1 MDKNLQAEITQLH
14 AQVCNGLSEPT
25 RILILYKVAEE
36 PINVSDLADILNI
49 PQPTVSRHLKV
60 LRERRMVIAQR
71 DGKSVYYSISDNR
84 IIQALDLLRAV
95 LASHFRRPSCLG
107 SSDIEE
113 TESSRIKSF
122 SQPIRETS

>member
-1 MDKNLQAEITQLH
+1 MDKNLQTEITQLH

-36 PINVSDLADILNI
+36 PINVSNLAEILNI

-60 LRERRMVIAQR
+60 LRERRMVISQR
-71 DGKSVYYSISDNR
+71 DGKSVFYSISDNR

-95 LASHFRRPSCLG
+95 LASTLEDQVALVRS
-107 SSDIEE
+107 E
-113 TESSRIKSF
+113 TLSN
-122 SQPIRETS
+122 

>member
-36 PINVSDLADILNI
+36 PINVSDLAESLDI

-60 LRERRMVIAQR
+60 LRERRMVIPQR
-71 DGKSVYYSISDNR
+71 DGKSVFYSISDNR

-95 LASHFRRPSCLG
+95 LASTLEDQVALVRS
-107 SSDIEE
+107 E
-113 TESSRIKSF
+113 TISN
-122 SQPIRETS
+122 

>member
-1 MDKNLQAEITQLH
+1 MDKNLQAEITRLH

-25 RILILYKVAEE
+25 RILILYKVAED
-36 PINVSDLADILNI
+36 PINVSDLADFLNI

-71 DGKSVYYSISDNR
+71 DGKSVFYSISDNR

-95 LASHFRRPSCLG
+95 LASTLEDQVALVRS
-107 SSDIEE
+107 E
-113 TESSRIKSF
+113 TLSN
-122 SQPIRETS
+122 